1 MNIDLASA
9 MRRALEHTRA
19 QNLNEASTVI
29 QAALA
34 GHCGSSERPG
44 AAGSFSSP
52 AASAPFNLLGL
63 DAPGVEPAHR
73 FRGRSETRH
82 RGPLHL
88 CARQDFGCQA

>member
-34 GHCGSSERPG
+34 GHCRSSERRG
-44 AAGSFSSP
+44 AAGSFSKRDGFSDP
-52 AASAPFNLLGL
+52 EKG
-63 DAPGVEPAHR
+63 G
-73 FRGRSETRH
+73 
-82 RGPLHL
+82 
-88 CARQDFGCQA
+88 